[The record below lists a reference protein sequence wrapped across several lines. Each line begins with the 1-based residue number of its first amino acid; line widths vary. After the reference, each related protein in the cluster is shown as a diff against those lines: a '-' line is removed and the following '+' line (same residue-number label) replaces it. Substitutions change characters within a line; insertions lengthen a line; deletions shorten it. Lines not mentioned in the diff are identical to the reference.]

1 MAEHEAARKAMLED
15 GIDADDAEE
24 EKMTSLDALVGMP
37 FRGDEILEAIPVCAP
52 WAAMGN
58 YKYKVKLQPGT
69 QKKGKAIREIMTRWV
84 GDMTVKGKL
93 DETSSDP
100 ERMWP
105 REVELLKGWKVEE
118 VTNTVF
124 VGKVRVMMAGG
135 AAAAAKGGKAKGKS
149 GGGKGGNKGGR

>member
-1 MAEHEAARKAMLED
+1 MGD

-58 YKYKVKLQPGT
+58 YKYKVKLLPGT

-105 REVELLKGWKVEE
+105 RKVEQ